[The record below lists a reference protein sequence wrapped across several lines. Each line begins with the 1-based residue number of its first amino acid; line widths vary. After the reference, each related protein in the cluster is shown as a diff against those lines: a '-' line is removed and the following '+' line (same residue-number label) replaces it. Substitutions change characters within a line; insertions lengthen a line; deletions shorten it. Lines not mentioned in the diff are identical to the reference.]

1 MAGNT
6 GLELLASLTGEERR
20 LMLQRCHRT
29 RYGTGAFVYHAG
41 QKGDALHV
49 ITRGRVA
56 AMAGGALG
64 EPFTL
69 TIMGAGEAFGEMAL
83 IDPDHIRTAT
93 IRAIEPT
100 DTLVLHQDD
109 FDDLR
114 SHQPAVSDVLIRV
127 LVARVRRLT
136 EQVAEL
142 VDLPAPTRI
151 HRRLLGLGELFGVI
165 GTDRPVPVSQNELAS
180 LAGARL
186 RVTNKMLAEAR
197 DRGVLS
203 TGRRRITVHD
213 WAAVRRAARLRPPAA
228 R

>member
-1 MAGNT
+1 MARNT
-6 GLELLASLTGEERR
+6 GLELLASLTGEDRR
-20 LMLQRCHRT
+20 LLLARCHRT

-49 ITRGRVA
+49 IARGRVA
-56 AMAGGALG
+56 AIAGGALG
-64 EPFTL
+64 EPVML
-69 TIMGAGEAFGEMAL
+69 AIMGAGEAFGEMAL
-83 IDPDHIRTAT
+83 IDPAHIRTAT

-109 FDDLR
+109 FDELR
-114 SHQPAVSDVLIRV
+114 LHQPAVSDVLIRV

-136 EQVAEL
+136 DQVEEL
-142 VDLPAPTRI
+142 LDLPAPTRI
-151 HRRLLGLGELFGVI
+151 HRRLLALGELFEVI

-186 RVTNKMLAEAR
+186 RVTNKVLAEAR

-213 WAAVRRAARLRPPAA
+213 WAAVRRSAGVRASTTR
-228 R
+228 

>member
-1 MAGNT
+1 
-6 GLELLASLTGEERR
+6 
-20 LMLQRCHRT
+20 MLQRCHRT

-56 AMAGGALG
+56 ATTGGALG

-83 IDPDHIRTAT
+83 IDPDHVRTAT

-114 SHQPAVSDVLIRV
+114 LNQPAVSDVLIRV

-136 EQVAEL
+136 DQVNEL
-142 VDLPAPTRI
+142 VDLPAPVRI
-151 HRRLLGLGELFGVI
+151 HRRLLALGELFEVI
-165 GTDRPVPVSQNELAS
+165 GTERPVPVSQNELAS

-186 RVTNKMLAEAR
+186 RITNKVLAESR

-213 WAAVRRAARLRPPAA
+213 WAAVRRAARLRAPTA